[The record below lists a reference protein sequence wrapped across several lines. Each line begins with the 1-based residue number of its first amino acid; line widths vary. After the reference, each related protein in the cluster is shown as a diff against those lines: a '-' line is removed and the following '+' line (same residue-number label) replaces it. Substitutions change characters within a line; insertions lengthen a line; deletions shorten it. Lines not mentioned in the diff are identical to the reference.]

1 MRNALKLLM
10 IFTFMSLTAF
20 SQVGTDSVVVLPKAT
35 AIKVLQDLERKDQL
49 EQEVDDLR
57 DLLAVEA
64 QKISIK
70 EGIIDNY
77 RQIEANMAEQ
87 ISRLNEITINK
98 DSQIEYWR
106 KQYKKQKRQK
116 FIIGGV
122 GLILVALFA
131 VG

>member
-1 MRNALKLLM
+1 M
-10 IFTFMSLTAF
+10 
-20 SQVGTDSVVVLPKAT
+20 DSVVILPKSWAT
-35 AIKVLQDLERKDQL
+35 KVLQDLERKDQL
-49 EQEVDDLR
+49 ETDNVELDSLLKIEVKKV
-57 DLLAVEA
+57 A
-64 QKISIK
+64 IK
-70 EGIIDNY
+70 DGLINNY

-87 ISRLNEITINK
+87 ISTLNEITINK
-98 DSQIEYWR
+98 DNQIEHWR

>member
-1 MRNALKLLM
+1 M
-10 IFTFMSLTAF
+10 IS
-20 SQVGTDSVVVLPKAT
+20 D
-35 AIKVLQDLERKDQL
+35 
-49 EQEVDDLR
+49 

-70 EGIIDNY
+70 DGIIDNY

-98 DSQIEYWR
+98 DSQIEHWR

>member
-1 MRNALKLLM
+1 M

-98 DSQIEYWR
+98 DSQIEHWR

>member
-49 EQEVDDLR
+49 EQEVDDLN

-70 EGIIDNY
+70 DGIIDNY

-98 DSQIEYWR
+98 DSQIEHWR

>member
-98 DSQIEYWR
+98 DSQIEHWR

>member
-70 EGIIDNY
+70 DGIIDNY

>member
-1 MRNALKLLM
+1 V
-10 IFTFMSLTAF
+10 I
-20 SQVGTDSVVVLPKAT
+20 LPKSWAT
-35 AIKVLQDLERKDQL
+35 KVLQDLERKDQL
-49 EQEVDDLR
+49 ETDNVELDSLLKIEVKKV
-57 DLLAVEA
+57 A
-64 QKISIK
+64 IK
-70 EGIIDNY
+70 DGLINNY

-87 ISRLNEITINK
+87 ISTLNEITINK
-98 DSQIEYWR
+98 DNQIEHWR